1 MRRDALRITIVAV
14 VLLGLAGT
22 WLLIGPNRAGAG

>member
-1 MRRDALRITIVAV
+1 MRTDALRVTYL
-14 VLLGLAGT
+14 VLGIGA